1 MSNINISQLDQIDKR
16 EIVNALNKHVENL
29 LVLIKNSNGGQEAME
44 YALNLVFTGR
54 ALGLISNDDTFK
66 AEEKLQVIFAL
77 NEKLKFVK
85 NRLALS
91 SQLDD
96 DYGDIAWK
104 HITKHLEELINKLK

>member
-54 ALGLISNDDTFK
+54 ALGLIYNDD
-66 AEEKLQVIFAL
+66 
-77 NEKLKFVK
+77 
-85 NRLALS
+85 
-91 SQLDD
+91 
-96 DYGDIAWK
+96 
-104 HITKHLEELINKLK
+104 